1 MFSLLVCCGLLQGD
15 GAALVERLR
24 SEDAAERRGVE
35 SALLK
40 LGAPAAKAAAAALTA
55 PAADPAA
62 RVAELVKSLS
72 AAAWSERDRAMRDLG
87 KLGPAAR
94 TSLLRYAETADPEGA
109 WRARAAL
116 GELGERAPREEAL
129 AAVRDAALCRLL
141 GELGGAEAAPALL
154 KVLGEPAAEARAD
167 VRLRAAEALGKLQ
180 PSLTPAQ
187 AEAAAEH
194 ALALLERARDPRD
207 RGVLLRTLG
216 RLRSASAARP
226 LAALADDRSEK
237 NLLVRRAALAALG
250 GSGDARSQRAV
261 VEALGSEEAYL
272 REAAAAALE
281 RAAGESFGFDPAA
294 PPGANEGPIAKARA
308 WWSKTHGKPWAE

>member
-1 MFSLLVCCGLLQGD
+1 MVVLLVCALLQD
-15 GAALVERLR
+15 DPVALVERLR
-24 SEDAAERRGVE
+24 SEDAAERRTVE
-35 SALLK
+35 GALLK
-40 LGAPAAKAAAAALTA
+40 LGTPAATAAAAALTA
-55 PAADPAA
+55 PPADPAA
-62 RVAELVKSLS
+62 RVAELVKAL
-72 AAAWSERDRAMRDLG
+72 AVAAWSERDRAMRELG

-94 TSLLRYAETADPEGA
+94 APILRHAEAADPEVA

-116 GELGERAPREEAL
+116 GELGERAPREESL
-129 AAVRDAALCRLL
+129 AALRDAALCRIL
-141 GELGGAEAAPALL
+141 GELGGVEAAPSLL
-154 KVLGEPAAEARAD
+154 RVLAEPAVEVRAD
-167 VRLRAAEALGKLQ
+167 VRLRAAEAMGKLR

-187 AEAAAEH
+187 AEEAVEH

-207 RGVLLRTLG
+207 RGVLLRAIG

-226 LAALADDRSEK
+226 LAALAEDRSEK
-237 NLLVRRAALAALG
+237 NLLVRRAAIAALG
-250 GSGDARSQRAV
+250 GAVDARSQRAV

-308 WWSKTHGKPWAE
+308 WWSKAHGKPWAE